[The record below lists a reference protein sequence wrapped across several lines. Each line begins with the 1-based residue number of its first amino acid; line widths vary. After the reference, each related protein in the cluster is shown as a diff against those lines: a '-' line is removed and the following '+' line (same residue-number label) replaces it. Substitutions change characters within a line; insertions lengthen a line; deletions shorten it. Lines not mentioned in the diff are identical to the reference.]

1 MSKVMNINL
10 VMSKIQSNMQNNNL
24 KITYNSEI
32 YKSKEIDLRGGKF
45 IREGGHYVIPINRPV
60 ILAL

>member
-1 MSKVMNINL
+1 MTKVMNIKLSDEQN
-10 VMSKIQSNMQNNNL
+10 SKQNNNL
-24 KITYNSEI
+24 KIIYNSKI

-60 ILAL
+60 IFAF